1 MDLKEL
7 KSKLL
12 ERIEEGNYN
21 KRENCKPVYEL
32 KIKVEA
38 MLREILSEIPDTE
51 FEVYTGYKC
60 TNGLNE
66 NRIYITPRYK
76 QFSDRRKYL
85 CEIQLHKTIC
95 FKDFYDVGYWVIN
108 DITITAPNKD
118 VKFEEE
124 YKLYEELCEKRIAE
138 YEENKRKEAE
148 ERAAQLERNRIH
160 AQEQAKLVVKYIKD
174 NNLNEEE
181 FLKFARIYGTYFREV
196 EKELGGE

>member
-12 ERIEEGNYN
+12 ERIDEGNYN

-32 KIKVEA
+32 KIKVRKMVE
-38 MLREILSEIPDTE
+38 EILSEIPNTE
-51 FEVYTGYKC
+51 FEVYEGYRE

-95 FKDFYDVGYWVIN
+95 FKDFYEVGYWLIN
-108 DITITAPNKD
+108 DITITSPNND

-124 YKLYEELCEKRIAE
+124 YKLHKEATEQRIAE
-138 YEENKRKEAE
+138 YEERKRKEAE
-148 ERAAQLERNRIH
+148 ERAAQIERNKIH
-160 AQEQAKLVVKYIKD
+160 AQEQAQLVNQYIKD
-174 NNLNEEE
+174 NNLDKEE
-181 FLKFARIYGTYFREV
+181 FMKYARIYNLYFREV
-196 EKELGGE
+196 EQSN

>member
-12 ERIEEGNYN
+12 ERIDEGNYN

-32 KIKVEA
+32 KIKVRKMIE
-38 MLREILSEIPDTE
+38 EILSEIPNTE
-51 FEVYTGYKC
+51 FEVYEGYRE

-95 FKDFYDVGYWVIN
+95 FKDFYEVGYWLIN
-108 DITITAPNKD
+108 DITITSPNND

-124 YKLYEELCEKRIAE
+124 YKLHKEATEQRIAE
-138 YEENKRKEAE
+138 YEERKRKEAE
-148 ERAAQLERNRIH
+148 ERAAQMERNKIH
-160 AQEQAKLVVKYIKD
+160 AQEQAQLVNQYIKD
-174 NNLNEEE
+174 NNLDKEE
-181 FLKFARIYGTYFREV
+181 FMKYARIYNLYFREV
-196 EKELGGE
+196 EQSN

>member
-12 ERIEEGNYN
+12 ERIDEGNYN

-32 KIKVEA
+32 KIKVRKMIE
-38 MLREILSEIPDTE
+38 EILSEIPNTE
-51 FEVYTGYKC
+51 FEVYEGYRE

-95 FKDFYDVGYWVIN
+95 FKDFYEVGYWLIN
-108 DITITAPNKD
+108 DITITSPNND

-124 YKLYEELCEKRIAE
+124 YKLHKEATEQRIAE
-138 YEENKRKEAE
+138 YEERKRKEAE
-148 ERAAQLERNRIH
+148 ERAAQIERNKIH
-160 AQEQAKLVVKYIKD
+160 AQEQAQLVNQYIKD
-174 NNLNEEE
+174 NNLDKEE
-181 FLKFARIYGTYFREV
+181 FMKYARIYNLYFREV
-196 EKELGGE
+196 EQSN